1 MRNFGYLLLLV
12 FFFNIK
18 SLHHFIIFLRNWN
31 SGFNS
36 GSGSF
41 LFSHETLQ
49 FRKKNSVKNY
59 IHSSLVLDQKLSDK
73 GILRL
78 YCLSHA
84 CHSKMSVFRCLSD
97 LSVQIVRRST
107 LNRLEV
113 HFRVQGSY
121 RTSSNSKSSVMSLT
135 NSVTILPILYFPRQD
150 WVEGWGGGLFK
161 KSVWYGGI
169 LKKKCFFKKYP
180 LSF

>member
-1 MRNFGYLLLLV
+1 MKFRVLFRFWFYT
-12 FFFNIK
+12 
-18 SLHHFIIFLRNWN
+18 
-31 SGFNS
+31 
-36 GSGSF
+36 
-41 LFSHETLQ
+41 FSHETLQ

-59 IHSSLVLDQKLSDK
+59 IHSSLVLDQKLSGK

-107 LNRLEV
+107 LNRLEF

-121 RTSSNSKSSVMSLT
+121 KTSSNSKSSVMSCT

-150 WVEGWGGGLFK
+150 WVEGGGG
-161 KSVWYGGI
+161 GGGCPKNLYDMRGY
-169 LKKKCFFKKYP
+169 LKKIASLKNI
-180 LSF
+180 L